1 MCGKVISVCI
11 TAPMCPPISSSQMAD
26 AKSHIAQLQ
35 ASLAERNDQMTRLES
50 ELTTQKQEN
59 EQLKEQVRG

>member
-1 MCGKVISVCI
+1 
-11 TAPMCPPISSSQMAD
+11 MAD